1 MHRGISTGQV
11 LVLGDGQLGS
21 ELVKQTGWDYIS
33 RKKDGFDISKVSSLN
48 NYVLHHFTE
57 IGEVILQ
64 YNTIVN
70 CIADTSTYSDDREP
84 HWNINYKFAAELT
97 DYCND
102 MGIKLIHI
110 STDHVY
116 VNSLPKASEET
127 VPANDRNW
135 YGYTKLVA
143 DAYVQLRSNN
153 YLIIR
158 ESHKPYP
165 FPWAQAWRNQST
177 NGDYTPKIASL
188 IIKLIKTNANG
199 VFNVGTEEKT
209 WYDLTKYEFGTK
221 PVAKPAFAPED
232 ITMNIDK
239 LTTWLSKN

>member
-1 MHRGISTGQV
+1 MYRSIHTNKV
-11 LVLGDGQLGS
+11 LVLGDGLLGS
-21 ELVKQTGWDYIS
+21 EIVRQTGWDYIS
-33 RKKDGFDISKVSSLN
+33 RKKDGFDINKISNLN
-48 NYVLHHFTE
+48 NYIVCPFTE
-57 IGEVILQ
+57 IGDLTLK
-64 YNTIVN
+64 YNTIIN
-70 CIADTSTYSDDREP
+70 CIANTSTYSDDREP
-84 HWNINYKFAAELT
+84 HWDINYRFAVELT

-116 VNSLPKASEET
+116 VNSLSKASEET
-127 VPANDRNW
+127 VPANDKNW

-143 DAYVQLRSNN
+143 DAYVQLRSKD

-165 FPWAQAWRNQST
+165 FPWVQAWYDQYT
-177 NGDYTPKIASL
+177 NGDYTHKIASL
-188 IIKLIKTNANG
+188 IIKLINTDASG

-221 PVAKPAFAPED
+221 PVAKPTFAPED
-232 ITMNIDK
+232 ITMNINK
-239 LTTWLSKN
+239 LTAWLSKN

>member
-110 STDHVY
+110 SI
-116 VNSLPKASEET
+116 L
-127 VPANDRNW
+127 ND
-135 YGYTKLVA
+135 
-143 DAYVQLRSNN
+143 
-153 YLIIR
+153 
-158 ESHKPYP
+158 
-165 FPWAQAWRNQST
+165 
-177 NGDYTPKIASL
+177 
-188 IIKLIKTNANG
+188 
-199 VFNVGTEEKT
+199 
-209 WYDLTKYEFGTK
+209 
-221 PVAKPAFAPED
+221 
-232 ITMNIDK
+232 
-239 LTTWLSKN
+239 

>member
-1 MHRGISTGQV
+1 MHRGVSTDKI
-11 LVLGDGQLGS
+11 LVLGDGELGS

-48 NYVLHHFTE
+48 NYVLQHFTE
-57 IGEVILQ
+57 IGEVLLK

-116 VNSLPKASEET
+116 INSLPKASEES
-127 VPANDRNW
+127 VPASGQNW
-135 YGYTKLVA
+135 YSYTKLVA
-143 DAYVQLRSNN
+143 EAYVQLKSDN

-165 FPWAQAWRNQST
+165 FPYKNAWRNQST

-199 VFNVGTEEKT
+199 VFNVGTETKT
-209 WYDLTKYEFGTK
+209 WYDLTKYEFKTN
-221 PVAKPAFAPED
+221 PVAKPSFAPED
-232 ITMNIDK
+232 VSMDLTK
-239 LTTWLSKN
+239 LNKWLSEN